1 MHASLMSVVLLSPI
15 QSAQKAISS
24 RLGKDG
30 KDEEDEEVGWVCPWR
45 VTASVAR
52 EERTKGKV
60 KE

>member
-1 MHASLMSVVLLSPI
+1 MSVVLLSPI

-45 VTASVAR
+45 VTGPVLLEKR
-52 EERTKGKV
+52 EQREK
-60 KE
+60 